1 MHLKIFLEIVFN
13 QSLCVFDELQIQW
26 NVYPNIKLIH
36 SSPDDGIRQSEGF
49 KNVNLG
55 NVISATVNSDKSP
68 FLSEEDQKL
77 MEKFKMVAHEVQV
90 KIFLLS
96 GA

>member
-1 MHLKIFLEIVFN
+1 M
-13 QSLCVFDELQIQW
+13 D
-26 NVYPNIKLIH
+26 PNIKLIH

-90 KIFLLS
+90 KIFLRE
-96 GA
+96 GGIAQR